1 MENKLYGNSTC
12 GENWVVFECPIDETE
27 TVKIVLSD
35 PHKYGNGNA
44 AETFLD
50 SLYTYPGTAFD
61 RQMIQQG
68 APQRTLGIVV
78 MVVSFIMLG
87 VALFSTILKVPHSG
101 TIWLFGLM
109 SLFAGAFL
117 CWTHLISASAECHS
131 IQRHRQKPVHY
142 PLPRIYVPA
151 HRKLPAGEAR
161 KAGGVIAG
169 STECHQLR
177 R

>member
-1 MENKLYGNSTC
+1 MENKLYGNITC

-44 AETFLD
+44 VETFLD
-50 SLYTYPGTAFD
+50 SLYTYPGTAFG

-109 SLFAGAFL
+109 SLFAGAFFVL
-117 CWTHLISASAECHS
+117 DSPNFCLSGMS
-131 IQRHRQKPVHY
+131 
-142 PLPRIYVPA
+142 
-151 HRKLPAGEAR
+151 
-161 KAGGVIAG
+161 
-169 STECHQLR
+169 
-177 R
+177 